1 MLVSSVRQSDSGV
14 YTHARTHT
22 NTHILFPILFHYMLL
37 QDTDYSS
44 RSYRVVLVVY
54 LFNTQYCVYVNHK
67 LLIYLFIYILQEV
80 LTYLLLDSEY
90 FESKNILNGKNL
102 KANKNNKINT
112 ERRKCLKELMPALKT
127 APG

>member
-1 MLVSSVRQSDSGV
+1 MLVSSIRQSDSGV
-14 YTHARTHT
+14 YTHACTHT
-22 NTHILFPILFHYMLL
+22 NTHILFLILFHYMLL

-44 RSYRVVLVVY
+44 RSYIVVLIVY
-54 LFNTQYCVYVNHK
+54 LFNTQYCIYVNHK

-102 KANKNNKINT
+102 RANKNNKINT
-112 ERRKCLKELMPALKT
+112 EKDESACL
-127 APG
+127 